1 MNATK
6 AKSPFAHLTT
16 EHRTRI
22 GYTLYL
28 DSYKKE
34 FQFARELLTNEAD
47 MEIRMALFW
56 AINERYVDM
65 NNLKDAEFVFGPVAD
80 SLLKEVKEW
89 AQEHMLETARK
100 LMPFIDEET
109 IRLMAAM
116 LRQEK
121 PVALQWRDVRAEQR
135 KEQERAKRG
144 AEQQR
149 AAFNSQHQP
158 APEGTVKELAAKY
171 GKSLSEIRRLKA
183 EGLLHTLNQ
192 QSEAQA

>member
-34 FQFARELLTNEAD
+34 FKFARELLTDAAD
-47 MEIRMALFW
+47 VEIRMALFW
-56 AINERYVDM
+56 AIHERYVDM
-65 NNLKDAEFVFGPVAD
+65 NNLEDAAFIFGPVAD
-80 SLLKEVKEW
+80 SMLKEVKEW

-100 LMPFIDEET
+100 IMPFIDDET
-109 IRLMAAM
+109 IQMMATM
-116 LRQEK
+116 LRQQK
-121 PVALQWRDVRAEQR
+121 PLALHMRDIRAEQR
-135 KEQERAKRG
+135 KAAQQAKRG

-149 AAFNSQHQP
+149 ATFNSQHQP

-171 GKSLSEIRRLKA
+171 GKSIGEIRKLKA
-183 EGLLHTLNQ
+183 EGLLHTLTNNT
-192 QSEAQA
+192 EA